1 MRYVNQHL
9 RSCKFQ
15 YEDIRTAANLFK
27 KGDWFFEFDYASGY
41 HHIEIVVEHTK
52 FLGCSLWV
60 NGIQKFFKFTVLPFG
75 LATGVGKA
83 ISIQPYRVTGHVGG
97 GVATRGTDR
106 RDLCEILARTRA
118 NNILSMASKQLEEIT
133 VKIRLLNFTLK
144 KTDAILETN
153 DEQVASRQK
162 GQITKIILAVSDLKQ
177 TDRGT
182 EIR

>member
-1 MRYVNQHL
+1 M
-9 RSCKFQ
+9 
-15 YEDIRTAANLFK
+15 
-27 KGDWFFEFDYASGY
+27 
-41 HHIEIVVEHTK
+41 
-52 FLGCSLWV
+52 
-60 NGIQKFFKFTVLPFG
+60 LPFG

-118 NNILSMASKQLEEIT
+118 NNISSMASKQLEEIT

-177 TDRGT
+177 NRSRNRNSLKARRKKALQTGAKQSKT
-182 EIR
+182 T